1 MVKMVNFMLCVFSLK
16 HNKKIEPLQTNPS
29 DSILMDGKCSVFV
42 VLGLELEFSSFLICE
57 MEPVSL

>member
-1 MVKMVNFMLCVFSLK
+1 MLCVFSLK